1 MILIGLT
8 HKWEIIHQVIGRIV
22 RPLQTKKCYV
32 HIILADSEVD
42 ILANIERKQGGY
54 DRLQAKMTPAMK
66 VSGVFAGSVERNDDL
81 QDTPH
86 NEQMLLPV
94 WLKDQERIKDYA

>member
-1 MILIGLT
+1 
-8 HKWEIIHQVIGRIV
+8 IV

-42 ILANIERKQGGY
+42 ILSVIERKQAGY
-54 DRLQAKMTPAMK
+54 DGLQAKMTPAMK
-66 VSGVFAGSVERNDDL
+66 VSGVLADSSERNDDL

-86 NEQMLLPV
+86 NEQMLLPA
-94 WLKDQERIKDYA
+94 WLKDQERNKTYA